1 MELSILR
8 NYQQTPKKIMKNQG
22 EKKFYSYEFIHFI
35 TDLKESLFKGLE
47 ETENKNVTR
56 LKINALFLIFIYIY
70 INVYINI
77 YIYIYK
83 RTYIYIYIY
92 MYVRRHQ
99 KLNLLITFK

>member
-22 EKKFYSYEFIHFI
+22 EKKLYSYEFIHFI
-35 TDLKESLFKGLE
+35 TDLIESLFKGLG
-47 ETENKNVTR
+47 ETENKNVTL

-77 YIYIYK
+77 YIY
-83 RTYIYIYIY
+83 TYIYIYIY
-92 MYVRRHQ
+92 INGHIYIYVR
-99 KLNLLITFK
+99 

>member
-22 EKKFYSYEFIHFI
+22 EKNFYSYEFIHFI
-35 TDLKESLFKGLE
+35 TDLIESLFKGLE

-92 MYVRRHQ
+92 IYVR
-99 KLNLLITFK
+99 

>member
-22 EKKFYSYEFIHFI
+22 EKKFYSYEFIHVI
-35 TDLKESLFKGLE
+35 TDLIESLFKGLE

-56 LKINALFLIFIYIY
+56 LKINALFFIFIYIY
-70 INVYINI
+70 INVYI

-83 RTYIYIYIY
+83 RTYIYIY
-92 MYVRRHQ
+92 VR
-99 KLNLLITFK
+99 